1 MFLEQRLSNPKWAHS
16 YSGMFWQS
24 MVFYGGSPP
33 SPPPP
38 PPPPDYAAANRAG
51 VLADVQTLGARRE
64 IEQAAKLG
72 GTALAFGITTKTD
85 SKGNVTYYQTFND
98 NGGRYDKPVEVP
110 KGEAVIDFR
119 GKSDV
124 DVAKAQADF
133 QRAEQKANAQSAL
146 DLQKQYG
153 TKFATEARNQLQAI
167 DPTGYANRELL
178 GKKVADTKFE
188 GVPNGPTFTQ
198 SGYGPQYEMSSNS
211 SSMNRLGSGPRLA
224 RMDSGSSLER
234 AGNGPTFTQ
243 SGYGPKYEMSSNGP
257 SMSRLGGGP
266 KLARLDSGSS
276 LERAGNGPSLSR
288 QSGGP
293 QFQGG
298 DANAGGGAAA
308 LGRAEI
314 ERQLGE
320 NLFNNGKLTDEQ
332 ARRLNNS
339 VRGAQTARGNI
350 YGNAPTAQ
358 EILTRS
364 GAEQDMARQ
373 ARSDVVGYLQSGQSS
388 YDIANAIRQESNQ
401 LAQQGYINYSTANT
415 VNNNLALQEYQNT
428 QGALNQR
435 NQASQT
441 ELSNRAQSA
450 AFNNQ
455 AGQSEYQN
463 YVNQVGANNAI
474 SQQEFQNQQASL
486 EQRNQA
492 QQSMYQNQLGANATN
507 NQLAQQGYQNQQAG
521 LAQRNQASQTE
532 LNNRAQSSAFNNQ
545 ASQAE
550 YQSYVNQVGVNNA
563 MTQQEFQNQQVSI
576 GQRNQ
581 AQQSMYANQIGAN
594 TANNQLAQQAY
605 GNQLAAVQQR
615 NAASQQGIA
624 NLQSYAGL
632 QPIVTQGGQLGA
644 LGQGAAPTIQT
655 AIPQGVSINP
665 NAGKN
670 SQDFALGVYGNQ
682 TSQYNAQLGYLSSTY
697 GSSQQNSPLS
707 WITGIGGVLF

>member
-16 YSGMFWQS
+16 FSGMFWQS

-51 VLADVQTLGARRE
+51 VIADVQTLGAKKD

-72 GTALAFGITTKTD
+72 GTALAFGVTTSTD
-85 SKGNVTYYQTFND
+85 ANGNVKYYQTFD
-98 NGGRYDKPVEVP
+98 DEGKRYGSPIEVP
-110 KGEAVIDFR
+110 KSEAVIDFK

-133 QRAEQKANAQSAL
+133 QRAEQKVNAQSAL

-153 TKFATEARNQLQAI
+153 SQFATEARNQLQAV
-167 DPTGYANRELL
+167 DPTGFANREAL
-178 GKKVADTKFE
+178 GKKVATTTFE
-188 GVPNGPTFTQ
+188 GIGNGPTFTQ
-198 SGYGPQYEMSSNS
+198 SGYGPQYEMSSS
-211 SSMNRLGSGPRLA
+211 S
-224 RMDSGSSLER
+224 
-234 AGNGPTFTQ
+234 
-243 SGYGPKYEMSSNGP
+243 P
-257 SMSRLGGGP
+257 SMSRLGSGP
-266 KLARLDSGSS
+266 TLARMDSGSS

-308 LGRAEI
+308 AGRSEV

-364 GAEQDMARQ
+364 GAETDMARQ

-401 LAQQGYINYSTANT
+401 LAQQGYMNYSTANT
-415 VNNNLALQEYQNT
+415 VNNNLAQQEYQNQQT
-428 QGALNQR
+428 GLGQR

-441 ELSNRAQSA
+441 ELGNRAQSA

-455 AGQSEYQN
+455 ASQSEYQS
-463 YVNQVGANNAI
+463 YVNQVGANNAV
-474 SQQEFQNQQASL
+474 SQQEFQNQQVSL
-486 EQRNQA
+486 GQRNQA
-492 QQSMYQNQLGANATN
+492 QQSMYQNQLGAIASN
-507 NQLAQQGYQNQQAG
+507 NQLAQQG
-521 LAQRNQASQTE
+521 
-532 LNNRAQSSAFNNQ
+532 
-545 ASQAE
+545 
-550 YQSYVNQVGVNNA
+550 
-563 MTQQEFQNQQVSI
+563 
-576 GQRNQ
+576 
-581 AQQSMYANQIGAN
+581 
-594 TANNQLAQQAY
+594 Y

-632 QPIVTQGGQLGA
+632 QPIVTQGGQLSG

-655 AIPQGVSINP
+655 PIPQGVNINP

-697 GSSQQNSPLS
+697 ATAQKNSPLS

>member
-1 MFLEQRLSNPKWAHS
+1 MFLEQRLANPKQAYS
-16 YSGMFWQS
+16 YTALFWIAN
-24 MVFYGGSPP
+24 VRYGGSPP

-38 PPPPDYAAANRAG
+38 PPPPDYASANRAG
-51 VLADVQTLGARRE
+51 VLADVETLGAKKA

-72 GTALAFGITTKTD
+72 GTALGFGITTKTD
-85 SKGNVTYYQTFND
+85 SNGGVTYYQTFD
-98 NGGRYDKPVEVP
+98 EDGKRLGTPRQVSQQ
-110 KGEAVIDFR
+110 EAVIDFR

-133 QRAEQKANAQSAL
+133 QRQEERANAQSAL

-153 TKFATEARNQLQAI
+153 TQFATEARNQLQAV
-167 DPTGYANRELL
+167 DPTGFANRELL
-178 GKKVADTKFE
+178 GRRVAGTTFE
-188 GVPNGPTFTQ
+188 GI
-198 SGYGPQYEMSSNS
+198 
-211 SSMNRLGSGPRLA
+211 
-224 RMDSGSSLER
+224 
-234 AGNGPTFTQ
+234 GNGPTFTQ
-243 SGYGPKYEMSSNGP
+243 NGYGPNYEMSSNSP
-257 SMSRLGGGP
+257 SMNRLGGGP
-266 KLARLDSGSS
+266 SLARLDSGSS

-293 QFQGG
+293 QFQAG

-308 LGRAEI
+308 AGRAEI

-364 GAEQDMARQ
+364 GAETEMARQ

-388 YDIANAIRQESNQ
+388 YDVANAIRQEANQ

-415 VNNNLALQEYQNT
+415 VNNNLAQQEYQNSL
-428 QGALNQR
+428 GALGQR

-441 ELSNRAQSA
+441 ELTNRAQSA

-455 AGQSEYQN
+455 SAQSEYQN
-463 YVNQVGANNAI
+463 YVNQVGANNAV
-474 SQQEFQNQQASL
+474 SQQEFQNQQTAL
-486 EQRNQA
+486 GQRNQA
-492 QQSMYQNQLGANATN
+492 QQSMYQNQLGAIASN
-507 NQLAQQGYQNQQAG
+507 NQLAQQGY
-521 LAQRNQASQTE
+521 
-532 LNNRAQSSAFNNQ
+532 
-545 ASQAE
+545 
-550 YQSYVNQVGVNNA
+550 
-563 MTQQEFQNQQVSI
+563 
-576 GQRNQ
+576 
-581 AQQSMYANQIGAN
+581 
-594 TANNQLAQQAY
+594 
-605 GNQLAAVQQR
+605 GNQLAAIQQR

-655 AIPQGVSINP
+655 PIPQGANINP
-665 NAGKN
+665 NAGRVGT
-670 SQDFALGVYGNQ
+670 DFALGVYGNQ

-697 GSSQQNSPLS
+697 ATAQKNSPLS
-707 WITGIGGVLF
+707 WITGIGSVLF

>member
-33 SPPPP
+33 SPPPA

-51 VLADVQTLGARRE
+51 VLADVQTLGARKE

-72 GTALAFGITTKTD
+72 GTALAFGVTTKTD

-98 NGGRYDKPVEVP
+98 KGERYSSPVEVP
-110 KGEAVIDFR
+110 KGEAVIDFK

-133 QRAEQKANAQSAL
+133 QRAEQKVNAQSAL

-153 TKFATEARNQLQAI
+153 SQFATEARNQLQAV
-167 DPTGYANRELL
+167 DPTGFANRELL

-188 GVPNGPTFTQ
+188 GVSDGPTFKQNAT
-198 SGYGPQYEMSSNS
+198 GPSYEM
-211 SSMNRLGSGPRLA
+211 A
-224 RMDSGSSLER
+224 KD
-234 AGNGPTFTQ
+234 
-243 SGYGPKYEMSSNGP
+243 
-257 SMSRLGGGP
+257 
-266 KLARLDSGSS
+266 
-276 LERAGNGPSLSR
+276 GPSLSR
-288 QSGGP
+288 QSYGP
-293 QFQGG
+293 QFQAG
-298 DANAGGGAAA
+298 DENAGGGNAAR
-308 LGRAEI
+308 GRAEI

-364 GAEQDMARQ
+364 GAETEMARQ

-401 LAQQGYINYSTANT
+401 LAQQGYLNYSTANS
-415 VNNNLALQEYQNT
+415 VNNSLA
-428 QGALNQR
+428 
-435 NQASQT
+435 
-441 ELSNRAQSA
+441 
-450 AFNNQ
+450 
-455 AGQSEYQN
+455 
-463 YVNQVGANNAI
+463 
-474 SQQEFQNQQASL
+474 QQEFQNQQTAL
-486 EQRNQA
+486 GQRNQA
-492 QQSMYQNQLGANATN
+492 QQSMYQN
-507 NQLAQQGYQNQQAG
+507 
-521 LAQRNQASQTE
+521 E
-532 LNNRAQSSAFNNQ
+532 LS
-545 ASQAE
+545 
-550 YQSYVNQVGVNNA
+550 
-563 MTQQEFQNQQVSI
+563 
-576 GQRNQ
+576 
-581 AQQSMYANQIGAN
+581 AN

-655 AIPQGVSINP
+655 PIPQGVNINP

-697 GSSQQNSPLS
+697 ATAQKNSPLS

>member
-1 MFLEQRLSNPKWAHS
+1 MFLEQKLANPKWAHS
-16 YSGMFWQS
+16 LSGMFWNS

-33 SPPPP
+33 SPPPA

-51 VLADVQTLGARRE
+51 VLADVQTLGARKE

-72 GTALAFGITTKTD
+72 GTALAFGVTTKTND
-85 SKGNVTYYQTFND
+85 KGEVTYYQTFND
-98 NGGRYDKPVEVP
+98 KGERYTTPVEVP
-110 KGEAVIDFR
+110 KGEAVIDFK

-133 QRAEQKANAQSAL
+133 QRAEEKVNAQYAL

-153 TKFATEARNQLQAI
+153 TQFATEARNQLQAV
-167 DPTGYANRELL
+167 DPTGFANREAL
-178 GKKVADTKFE
+178 GKKVANTSFE
-188 GVPNGPTFTQ
+188 GVGDGPTFTKNA
-198 SGYGPQYEMSSNS
+198 SGPSYEMS
-211 SSMNRLGSGPRLA
+211 
-224 RMDSGSSLER
+224 
-234 AGNGPTFTQ
+234 
-243 SGYGPKYEMSSNGP
+243 
-257 SMSRLGGGP
+257 
-266 KLARLDSGSS
+266 
-276 LERAGNGPSLSR
+276 GNGPSLAR
-288 QSGGP
+288 QSYGP
-293 QFQGG
+293 QFQAG
-298 DANAGGGAAA
+298 DVNAGGGAAA
-308 LGRAEI
+308 AGRAEI

-401 LAQQGYINYSTANT
+401 LAQQGYINYSTANS
-415 VNNNLALQEYQNT
+415 VNNSLA
-428 QGALNQR
+428 
-435 NQASQT
+435 
-441 ELSNRAQSA
+441 
-450 AFNNQ
+450 
-455 AGQSEYQN
+455 
-463 YVNQVGANNAI
+463 
-474 SQQEFQNQQASL
+474 QQEFQNQQTAL
-486 EQRNQA
+486 GQRNQA
-492 QQSMYQNQLGANATN
+492 QQSMYQNQIGANA
-507 NQLAQQGYQNQQAG
+507 
-521 LAQRNQASQTE
+521 
-532 LNNRAQSSAFNNQ
+532 
-545 ASQAE
+545 
-550 YQSYVNQVGVNNA
+550 
-563 MTQQEFQNQQVSI
+563 
-576 GQRNQ
+576 
-581 AQQSMYANQIGAN
+581 
-594 TANNQLAQQAY
+594 ANNQLAQQAY

-615 NAASQQGIA
+615 NAATQQGIA

-655 AIPQGVSINP
+655 PIPQGVNINP

-697 GSSQQNSPLS
+697 ATAQKNSPLS

>member
-51 VLADVQTLGARRE
+51 VLADVQTLGARKE

-72 GTALAFGITTKTD
+72 GTALAFGVTTKTD
-85 SKGNVTYYQTFND
+85 DKGNITYYQTFND
-98 NGGRYDKPVEVP
+98 KGERYEKPVEVS
-110 KGEAVIDFR
+110 KGEAVIDFK

-133 QRAEQKANAQSAL
+133 QRAEQKVNAQSAL

-153 TKFATEARNQLQAI
+153 SQFATEARNQLQAV
-167 DPTGYANRELL
+167 DPTGFANRELL
-178 GKKVADTKFE
+178 GKKVADAKFE
-188 GVPNGPTFTQ
+188 GVSDGPTFKQNAT
-198 SGYGPQYEMSSNS
+198 GPSYEM
-211 SSMNRLGSGPRLA
+211 A
-224 RMDSGSSLER
+224 KD
-234 AGNGPTFTQ
+234 
-243 SGYGPKYEMSSNGP
+243 
-257 SMSRLGGGP
+257 
-266 KLARLDSGSS
+266 
-276 LERAGNGPSLSR
+276 GPSLSR
-288 QSGGP
+288 QSYGP
-293 QFQGG
+293 QFQAG
-298 DANAGGGAAA
+298 DENAGGGNAAR
-308 LGRAEI
+308 GRAEI

-364 GAEQDMARQ
+364 GAETEMARQ

-401 LAQQGYINYSTANT
+401 LAQQGYMNYSTANS
-415 VNNNLALQEYQNT
+415 V
-428 QGALNQR
+428 
-435 NQASQT
+435 
-441 ELSNRAQSA
+441 
-450 AFNNQ
+450 
-455 AGQSEYQN
+455 
-463 YVNQVGANNAI
+463 NNAI
-474 SQQEFQNQQASL
+474 SQQEFQNQQTSL
-486 EQRNQA
+486 GQRNQA
-492 QQSMYQNQLGANATN
+492 QQSMYQN
-507 NQLAQQGYQNQQAG
+507 
-521 LAQRNQASQTE
+521 E
-532 LNNRAQSSAFNNQ
+532 LS
-545 ASQAE
+545 
-550 YQSYVNQVGVNNA
+550 
-563 MTQQEFQNQQVSI
+563 
-576 GQRNQ
+576 
-581 AQQSMYANQIGAN
+581 AN

-655 AIPQGVSINP
+655 PIPQGVNINP
-665 NAGKN
+665 NAGKTA
-670 SQDFALGVYGNQ
+670 QDFALGVYGNQ

-697 GSSQQNSPLS
+697 ATAQKNSPLS

>member
-1 MFLEQRLSNPKWAHS
+1 MFLEQRLSSPKWAHS

-38 PPPPDYAAANRAG
+38 PPPPDYASANRAG
-51 VLADVQTLGARRE
+51 VIADVQTLGARKE

-72 GTALAFGITTKTD
+72 GTALAFGVTTSTD
-85 SKGNVTYYQTFND
+85 SSGNVKYYQTFND
-98 NGGRYDKPVEVP
+98 KGERYPSPVEVP
-110 KGEAVIDFR
+110 KGEAVIDFK

-133 QRAEQKANAQSAL
+133 QRAEQRVNAQSQL
-146 DLQKQYG
+146 DLQKEYG
-153 TKFATEARNQLQAI
+153 SKFATQAREQLQAI

-178 GKKVADTKFE
+178 GKKVADAKFE
-188 GVPNGPTFTQ
+188 GVSDGPTFKENK
-198 SGYGPQYEMSSNS
+198 SGPTYEMAKE
-211 SSMNRLGSGPRLA
+211 GPA
-224 RMDSGSSLER
+224 
-234 AGNGPTFTQ
+234 
-243 SGYGPKYEMSSNGP
+243 
-257 SMSRLGGGP
+257 
-266 KLARLDSGSS
+266 
-276 LERAGNGPSLSR
+276 LSR
-288 QSGGP
+288 QAYGP
-293 QFQGG
+293 QFQAG
-298 DANAGGGAAA
+298 DENAGGGNAAR
-308 LGRAEI
+308 GRAEI

-364 GAEQDMARQ
+364 GAETEMARQ

-401 LAQQGYINYSTANT
+401 LAQQGYMNYSTANS
-415 VNNNLALQEYQNT
+415 VNNALA
-428 QGALNQR
+428 
-435 NQASQT
+435 
-441 ELSNRAQSA
+441 
-450 AFNNQ
+450 
-455 AGQSEYQN
+455 
-463 YVNQVGANNAI
+463 
-474 SQQEFQNQQASL
+474 QQEFQNQQASL
-486 EQRNQA
+486 GQRNQA
-492 QQSMYQNQLGANATN
+492 QQSMYQNDL
-507 NQLAQQGYQNQQAG
+507 
-521 LAQRNQASQTE
+521 S
-532 LNNRAQSSAFNNQ
+532 
-545 ASQAE
+545 
-550 YQSYVNQVGVNNA
+550 
-563 MTQQEFQNQQVSI
+563 
-576 GQRNQ
+576 
-581 AQQSMYANQIGAN
+581 AN

-655 AIPQGVSINP
+655 PIPQGVNINP

-682 TSQYNAQLGYLSSTY
+682 TSQYNAQLGYLASTY
-697 GSSQQNSPLS
+697 ETSQKYNSPLS
-707 WITGIGGVLF
+707 WITGVGGVLF

>member
-1 MFLEQRLSNPKWAHS
+1 MFLEQRLANPKQAYS
-16 YSGMFWQS
+16 YTALFWIAN
-24 MVFYGGSPP
+24 VRYGGSPP

-51 VLADVQTLGARRE
+51 VLADVETLGAKKA

-72 GTALAFGITTKTD
+72 GTALGFGITTKTD
-85 SKGNVTYYQTFND
+85 SKGGVTYYQTFDEDGKRLANP
-98 NGGRYDKPVEVP
+98 RQVTQQ
-110 KGEAVIDFR
+110 EAVIDFR

-153 TKFATEARNQLQAI
+153 TQFATEARNQLQAI
-167 DPTGYANRELL
+167 DPTGFANRELL
-178 GKKVADTKFE
+178 GKKVADVKFE
-188 GVPNGPTFTQ
+188 GVNDGPAFTKNA
-198 SGYGPQYEMSSNS
+198 S
-211 SSMNRLGSGPRLA
+211 
-224 RMDSGSSLER
+224 
-234 AGNGPTFTQ
+234 
-243 SGYGPKYEMSSNGP
+243 GPKYEMTN
-257 SMSRLGGGP
+257 
-266 KLARLDSGSS
+266 D
-276 LERAGNGPSLSR
+276 GPSLAR
-288 QSGGP
+288 QSYGP
-293 QFQGG
+293 QFQAG

-308 LGRAEI
+308 AGRAEI

-364 GAEQDMARQ
+364 GAETEMARQ

-415 VNNNLALQEYQNT
+415 VNNNLA
-428 QGALNQR
+428 
-435 NQASQT
+435 
-441 ELSNRAQSA
+441 
-450 AFNNQ
+450 
-455 AGQSEYQN
+455 
-463 YVNQVGANNAI
+463 
-474 SQQEFQNQQASL
+474 QQEFQNQQASL
-486 EQRNQA
+486 GQRNQA
-492 QQSMYQNQLGANATN
+492 QQSMYQN
-507 NQLAQQGYQNQQAG
+507 
-521 LAQRNQASQTE
+521 E
-532 LNNRAQSSAFNNQ
+532 LS
-545 ASQAE
+545 
-550 YQSYVNQVGVNNA
+550 
-563 MTQQEFQNQQVSI
+563 
-576 GQRNQ
+576 
-581 AQQSMYANQIGAN
+581 AN

-655 AIPQGVSINP
+655 PIPQGANINP
-665 NAGKN
+665 NAGRVGT
-670 SQDFALGVYGNQ
+670 DYALGVYGNQ

-697 GSSQQNSPLS
+697 ATAQKNSPLS

>member
-33 SPPPP
+33 SPPPA

-51 VLADVQTLGARRE
+51 VLADVQTLGARKE

-72 GTALAFGITTKTD
+72 GTALAFGVTTKTD
-85 SKGNVTYYQTFND
+85 DKGNITYYQTFND
-98 NGGRYDKPVEVP
+98 KGERYEKPVEVP
-110 KGEAVIDFR
+110 KGEAVIDFK

-133 QRAEQKANAQSAL
+133 QRAEQKVNAQSAL

-153 TKFATEARNQLQAI
+153 SQFATEARNQLQAV
-167 DPTGYANRELL
+167 DPTGFANRELL
-178 GKKVADTKFE
+178 GKKVADAKFE
-188 GVPNGPTFTQ
+188 GVSDGPTFKQNAT
-198 SGYGPQYEMSSNS
+198 GPSYEM
-211 SSMNRLGSGPRLA
+211 A
-224 RMDSGSSLER
+224 KD
-234 AGNGPTFTQ
+234 
-243 SGYGPKYEMSSNGP
+243 
-257 SMSRLGGGP
+257 
-266 KLARLDSGSS
+266 
-276 LERAGNGPSLSR
+276 GPSLSR
-288 QSGGP
+288 QSYGP
-293 QFQGG
+293 QFQAG
-298 DANAGGGAAA
+298 DENAGGGNAAR
-308 LGRAEI
+308 GRAEI

-364 GAEQDMARQ
+364 GAETEMARQ

-401 LAQQGYINYSTANT
+401 LAQQGYLNYSTANS
-415 VNNNLALQEYQNT
+415 VNNSLA
-428 QGALNQR
+428 
-435 NQASQT
+435 
-441 ELSNRAQSA
+441 
-450 AFNNQ
+450 
-455 AGQSEYQN
+455 
-463 YVNQVGANNAI
+463 
-474 SQQEFQNQQASL
+474 QQEFQNQQTAL
-486 EQRNQA
+486 GQRNQA
-492 QQSMYQNQLGANATN
+492 QQSMYQN
-507 NQLAQQGYQNQQAG
+507 
-521 LAQRNQASQTE
+521 E
-532 LNNRAQSSAFNNQ
+532 LS
-545 ASQAE
+545 
-550 YQSYVNQVGVNNA
+550 
-563 MTQQEFQNQQVSI
+563 
-576 GQRNQ
+576 
-581 AQQSMYANQIGAN
+581 AN

-655 AIPQGVSINP
+655 PIPQGVNINP

-697 GSSQQNSPLS
+697 ATAQKNSPLS

>member
-16 YSGMFWQS
+16 YSGMFWNS

-33 SPPPP
+33 SPPPA

-51 VLADVQTLGARRE
+51 VLADVQTLGSRKA

-72 GTALAFGITTKTD
+72 GTALGFGIQEKTESRLKEGYSKTPYQFQTGTTTQKDRNGRTTTVPVYETRYRYTD
-85 SKGNVTYYQTFND
+85 SAGNNVSKDSAFAPTTTYYQSFDADGKRLGTP
-98 NGGRYDKPVEVP
+98 REVS
-110 KGEAVIDFR
+110 KQEAVIDFA
-119 GKSDV
+119 GKSDI
-124 DVAKAQADF
+124 DVAKSQAEF
-133 QRAEQKANAQSAL
+133 QRAEQKVNAQSQL
-146 DLQKQYG
+146 DLQKEYG
-153 TKFATEARNQLQAI
+153 TQFATEARNQLQAI

-178 GKKVADTKFE
+178 GKKVAETQFE
-188 GVPNGPTFTQ
+188 GVTDGPTFK
-198 SGYGPQYEMSSNS
+198 ENK
-211 SSMNRLGSGPRLA
+211 SGPT
-224 RMDSGSSLER
+224 LEM
-234 AGNGPTFTQ
+234 AKEGP
-243 SGYGPKYEMSSNGP
+243 
-257 SMSRLGGGP
+257 
-266 KLARLDSGSS
+266 A
-276 LERAGNGPSLSR
+276 LSR
-288 QSGGP
+288 QAYGP
-293 QFQGG
+293 EFQSG
-298 DANAGGGAAA
+298 DANAGGGTAAA
-308 LGRAEI
+308 GRAEI

-401 LAQQGYINYSTANT
+401 LAQQGYLNYSTANS
-415 VNNNLALQEYQNT
+415 VNNSLA
-428 QGALNQR
+428 
-435 NQASQT
+435 
-441 ELSNRAQSA
+441 
-450 AFNNQ
+450 
-455 AGQSEYQN
+455 
-463 YVNQVGANNAI
+463 
-474 SQQEFQNQQASL
+474 QQEFQNQQTAL
-486 EQRNQA
+486 GQRNQA
-492 QQSMYQNQLGANATN
+492 QQSMYQN
-507 NQLAQQGYQNQQAG
+507 
-521 LAQRNQASQTE
+521 E
-532 LNNRAQSSAFNNQ
+532 LS
-545 ASQAE
+545 
-550 YQSYVNQVGVNNA
+550 
-563 MTQQEFQNQQVSI
+563 
-576 GQRNQ
+576 
-581 AQQSMYANQIGAN
+581 AN

-605 GNQLAAVQQR
+605 GNQLAGVQQR
-615 NAASQQGIA
+615 NAATQQGIA

-655 AIPQGVSINP
+655 PIPQGVNINP

-697 GSSQQNSPLS
+697 ATSQKNSPLS

>member
-16 YSGMFWQS
+16 YTGMFWNS

-51 VLADVQTLGARRE
+51 VLADVQTLGARKE

-72 GTALAFGITTKTD
+72 GTALAFGITTSTD
-85 SKGNVTYYQTFND
+85 SSGNVKYYQTFND
-98 NGGRYDKPVEVP
+98 EGKRYPSPVEVP
-110 KGEAVIDFR
+110 RGEAVIDFK

-133 QRAEQKANAQSAL
+133 QRAEQKVNAQSAL

-153 TKFATEARNQLQAI
+153 TQFATEARNQLQAI
-167 DPTGYANRELL
+167 DPTGFSNRELL
-178 GKKVADTKFE
+178 GRRVAGTSFE
-188 GVPNGPTFTQ
+188 GI
-198 SGYGPQYEMSSNS
+198 
-211 SSMNRLGSGPRLA
+211 
-224 RMDSGSSLER
+224 
-234 AGNGPTFTQ
+234 GNGPTFTQ
-243 SGYGPKYEMSSNGP
+243 NSSGPSYEMA
-257 SMSRLGGGP
+257 
-266 KLARLDSGSS
+266 KD
-276 LERAGNGPSLSR
+276 GPSLSR
-288 QSGGP
+288 QSYGP
-293 QFQGG
+293 QFEAG

-308 LGRAEI
+308 AGRAEI

-320 NLFNNGKLTDEQ
+320 NLFNNGKLTEEQ

-401 LAQQGYINYSTANT
+401 LAQQGYMNYSTANS
-415 VNNNLALQEYQNT
+415 VNNSLA
-428 QGALNQR
+428 
-435 NQASQT
+435 
-441 ELSNRAQSA
+441 
-450 AFNNQ
+450 
-455 AGQSEYQN
+455 
-463 YVNQVGANNAI
+463 
-474 SQQEFQNQQASL
+474 QQEFQNQQASL
-486 EQRNQA
+486 
-492 QQSMYQNQLGANATN
+492 
-507 NQLAQQGYQNQQAG
+507 
-521 LAQRNQASQTE
+521 
-532 LNNRAQSSAFNNQ
+532 
-545 ASQAE
+545 
-550 YQSYVNQVGVNNA
+550 
-563 MTQQEFQNQQVSI
+563 

-594 TANNQLAQQAY
+594 AANNQLAQQAY

-632 QPIVTQGGQLGA
+632 QPIVTQGGQLSG

-655 AIPQGVSINP
+655 PVPQGVNINP
-665 NAGKN
+665 NAGRN

-697 GSSQQNSPLS
+697 ASSQQNSPLS

>member
-16 YSGMFWQS
+16 FSGMFWTG
-24 MVFYGGSPP
+24 MVHYGGSPP

-51 VLADVQTLGARRE
+51 VLADVQTLGARKE

-72 GTALAFGITTKTD
+72 GTALAFGITTSTD
-85 SKGNVTYYQTFND
+85 SRGNVTYYQTFD
-98 NGGRYDKPVEVP
+98 DKGERYKTPVVVP
-110 KGEAVIDFR
+110 RGEAVIDFK

-133 QRAEQKANAQSAL
+133 QRAEQRVNAQSAL

-153 TKFATEARNQLQAI
+153 TQFATEARNQLQAI
-167 DPTGYANRELL
+167 DPTGFSNRELL
-178 GKKVADTKFE
+178 GRRVAGTSFE
-188 GVPNGPTFTQ
+188 GI
-198 SGYGPQYEMSSNS
+198 
-211 SSMNRLGSGPRLA
+211 
-224 RMDSGSSLER
+224 
-234 AGNGPTFTQ
+234 GNGPTFTQ
-243 SGYGPKYEMSSNGP
+243 NSSGPSYEMSGSGP
-257 SMSRLGGGP
+257 SMGRF
-266 KLARLDSGSS
+266 DSGAS
-276 LERAGNGPSLSR
+276 LERAGGGPSLAR
-288 QSGGP
+288 QSYGP

-308 LGRAEI
+308 AGRAEI

-320 NLFNNGKLTDEQ
+320 NLFNNGKLTEEQ

-415 VNNNLALQEYQNT
+415 VNNNLSQQEYQN
-428 QGALNQR
+428 QRSALDQR
-435 NQASQT
+435 NQAGQQ
-441 ELSNRAQSA
+441 ELANRMAATSA
-450 AFNNQ
+450 NNQ
-455 AGQSEYQN
+455 AGQ
-463 YVNQVGANNAI
+463 
-474 SQQEFQNQQASL
+474 QEF
-486 EQRNQA
+486 
-492 QQSMYQNQLGANATN
+492 AN
-507 NQLAQQGYQNQQAG
+507 YQAG
-521 LAQRNQASQTE
+521 L
-532 LNNRAQSSAFNNQ
+532 
-545 ASQAE
+545 
-550 YQSYVNQVGVNNA
+550 
-563 MTQQEFQNQQVSI
+563 

-594 TANNQLAQQAY
+594 AANNQLAQQAY

-632 QPIVTQGGQLGA
+632 QPIVTQGGQLSG

-655 AIPQGVSINP
+655 PIPQGVNINP
-665 NAGKN
+665 TAGKN

-682 TSQYNAQLGYLSSTY
+682 TSQYNAQLGYLASTY
-697 GSSQQNSPLS
+697 NTSQQYNSPLS
-707 WITGIGGVLF
+707 WISGIGGVLF